1 MFVLENALLVSVFF
15 VISVIAMFVHQDCV
29 QSKKVPLTFLLIGG
43 FALWFADESGAEP
56 FPGAIK
62 VLLILATVF
71 QFVFAGIA
79 YFIRERKP
87 TA

>member
-43 FALWFADESGAEP
+43 FALWFADDLGAEP
-56 FPGAIK
+56 FPGAIQT
-62 VLLILATVF
+62 LLILATVF
-71 QFVFAGIA
+71 QVVFAGIA
-79 YFIRERKP
+79 YCVRDGKT